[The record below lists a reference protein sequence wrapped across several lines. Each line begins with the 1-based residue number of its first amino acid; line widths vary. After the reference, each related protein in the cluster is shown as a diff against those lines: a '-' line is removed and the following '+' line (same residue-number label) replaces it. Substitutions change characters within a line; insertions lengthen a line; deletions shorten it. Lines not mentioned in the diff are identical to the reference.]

1 MFQCLIGVKNSI
13 NYFYSFIT
21 IFIVIYQK
29 ILYICLMNE
38 LTKAEE
44 QVMQYVWRLEK
55 AFLKEIVE
63 QFPEP
68 KPAYTTIS
76 TVVRVLVKKEFLE
89 FNTYGKVRQYYAAIS
104 KDSYFKIHMKKVIG
118 NFFNGSPSKFALFF
132 TNNEDLNLSELE
144 KMKLMLESKIEELKK
159 KNE

>member
-1 MFQCLIGVKNSI
+1 
-13 NYFYSFIT
+13 
-21 IFIVIYQK
+21 
-29 ILYICLMNE
+29 MNE

-44 QVMQYVWRLEK
+44 QVMQYVWKLEK
-55 AFLKEIVE
+55 AFLKDIVE

-76 TVVRVLVKKEFLE
+76 TVVRVLVKKEFLK
-89 FNTYGKVRQYYAAIS
+89 FDAYGNIRQYYATIS
-104 KDSYFKIHMKKVIG
+104 KDTYFKRYMKEVIG

-132 TNNEDLNLSELE
+132 TNNEDLNLTELE
-144 KMKLMLESKIEELKK
+144 KMKLMLESKIENLKA